1 MKAQLT
7 PEQRLKK
14 RTADAYKTL
23 FSVARQK
30 TPSNRK
36 TMIYGLLGANL
47 GVTGGTVFNY
57 MGAKPGH
64 KGDGYFIDALIEEFN
79 KLPDVPALKIK

>member
-36 TMIYGLLGANL
+36 TMIYGLLGAN
-47 GVTGGTVFNY
+47 
-57 MGAKPGH
+57 
-64 KGDGYFIDALIEEFN
+64 
-79 KLPDVPALKIK
+79 